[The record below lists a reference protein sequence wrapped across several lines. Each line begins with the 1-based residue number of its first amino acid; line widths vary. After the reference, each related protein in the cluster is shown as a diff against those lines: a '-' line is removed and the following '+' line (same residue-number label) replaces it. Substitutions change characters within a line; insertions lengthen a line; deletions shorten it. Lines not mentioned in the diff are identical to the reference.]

1 MCEWIIETIKYF
13 RGKEDLLLLKPH
25 PAEFLTEQPKRTPN
39 ETLASFLRD
48 TELPENILL
57 LDIHQFSIKDLN
69 PFISC
74 GLIWRSSVA
83 MELTFLEMPCIIA
96 GNPIYRVLDLNYAK
110 NKEHYFNMIEQS
122 QLIKVTEEQQLA
134 VGTYLYMLVNQHV
147 HIECIS
153 YSDVRKFHWNI
164 KALRKYLKYGDE
176 KVKSVVENM
185 LV

>member
-57 LDIHQFSIKDLN
+57 LDIHQFSIKDLS

-96 GNPIYRVLDLNYAK
+96 GNPIYRILDLSYAK
-110 NKEHYFNMIEQS
+110 NQEHYFNMIEQS
-122 QLIKVTEEQQLA
+122 HLTTVAEEQQLDI
-134 VGTYLYMLVNQHV
+134 GTYLSMLDNKIV
-147 HIECIS
+147 
-153 YSDVRKFHWNI
+153 
-164 KALRKYLKYGDE
+164 
-176 KVKSVVENM
+176 
-185 LV
+185 